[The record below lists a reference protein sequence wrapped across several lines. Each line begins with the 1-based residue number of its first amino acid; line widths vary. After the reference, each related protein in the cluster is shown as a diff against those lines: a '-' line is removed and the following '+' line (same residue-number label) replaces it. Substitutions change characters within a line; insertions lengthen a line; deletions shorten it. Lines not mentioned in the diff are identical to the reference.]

1 LLYGTGA
8 NGTVPTAVIDESWQ
22 TYAKTAGRACS
33 ELTDFKEVVGKVD
46 ITSRALLGVDYV
58 VEPGSVASI
67 EVVSAPGA
75 SLTYPLEAQNPTK
88 FLGENLLSADRI
100 AVVDGYGSCGIS
112 PPTDLVALP
121 KKESP
126 LLEDWMMLEPYS
138 WFREVV
144 SEDLPGEN
152 EDENVPDPEKI
163 IEYVGIAS
171 EKEYAARRG
180 YYCPGRNMDLDTLTA
195 VFQGVAQ
202 SVKVHQCYT
211 KCELNAPG
219 DQFCDGYYS
228 GFDQPQSNAICG
240 DVQLCQY
247 ICDQFEGCGSI
258 DMHMELPRCFLN
270 LVGCATHTDQLY
282 QDPNYAVLFKRADG
296 NDEQAGIEE
305 AMEKEKMME
314 GMMGRRLDGHALP
327 LPGTPATYAL
337 GFSWAQM
344 LRFKDIRFMSGGR
357 FKVCFCDSTIHTSC
371 IKPSDFGVEIGE
383 VHVSGVSCLVEN
395 PRLRRV
401 ACAEQH
407 HGGLRCYAN
416 AREAPMPAEPPVG
429 MTELPSEDVITP
441 LSLATKCAS
450 LPVDE
455 AEHDPACAAVLASI
469 YG

>member
-1 LLYGTGA
+1 MAFT
-8 NGTVPTAVIDESWQ
+8 
-22 TYAKTAGRACS
+22 
-33 ELTDFKEVVGKVD
+33 
-46 ITSRALLGVDYV
+46 
-58 VEPGSVASI
+58 
-67 EVVSAPGA
+67 
-75 SLTYPLEAQNPTK
+75 
-88 FLGENLLSADRI
+88 
-100 AVVDGYGSCGIS
+100 
-112 PPTDLVALP
+112 
-121 KKESP
+121 
-126 LLEDWMMLEPYS
+126 PYS

-144 SEDLPGEN
+144 SEDQPGEGP
-152 EDENVPDPEKI
+152 NVPDPDKI
-163 IEYVGIAS
+163 VEYVGISS

-228 GFDQPQSNAICG
+228 GFDSPDSNAICG

-258 DMHMELPRCFLN
+258 DMHMDKPRCFLN

-282 QDPNYAVLFKRADG
+282 VDPSYAVLFKRADG
-296 NDEQAGIEE
+296 NDEQAGGAEALEE
-305 AMEKEKMME
+305 LKRMEAAQ
-314 GMMGRRLDGHALP
+314 RRLDGHALP

-344 LRFKDIRFMSGGR
+344 LRFKGMTFSSGGR
-357 FKVCFCDSTIHTSC
+357 FKVCFCDSTIHSSC
-371 IKPSDFGVEIGE
+371 LKPSDYGVELGE

-401 ACAEQH
+401 ACAEQY
-407 HGGLRCYAN
+407 HGGLRCYADM
-416 AREAPMPAEPPVG
+416 REAPMPTEPPVG

-450 LPVDE
+450 LPIDE
-455 AEHDPACAAVLASI
+455 AEHDPECAAVLASI
-469 YG
+469 YA